1 MAAERTLPAG
11 AGEGGS
17 GGGEAGTSK
26 VERGKMTLVLPCS
39 HLPVSS
45 EASHWSNSDQ
55 PQKPQPAEVSSAAT
69 QRRAWAGRGVPCL
82 PEIQIY

>member
-1 MAAERTLPAG
+1 
-11 AGEGGS
+11 
-17 GGGEAGTSK
+17 
-26 VERGKMTLVLPCS
+26 MTLVLPCS